1 MMVQLSRM
9 GLWRPG
15 ALTPV
20 DGRGGERQT
29 PGHLTRQCG
38 GQFVQRRSDGR
49 AQPWPERQIASV
61 WVNPVKRLASATRKP
76 ASAWCTAARARPMT
90 SACLFDDREDRWQA
104 GCACGLAPCASGAV

>member
-61 WVNPVKRLASATRKP
+61 WVNPVETSGLGNAKARQRLVHRGQGP
-76 ASAWCTAARARPMT
+76 A
-90 SACLFDDREDRWQA
+90 DDLRMPLR
-104 GCACGLAPCASGAV
+104 